1 MDGYVKNISS
11 AWLHAMKRSIGPGA
25 QVSLTEL
32 YEQYGLKHD
41 LKEGEEFVSWL
52 KNVKLKDNTK
62 WKIEFN
68 SKKTEAGNEEA
79 KEVVETKTVS
89 KVKKNTDNVA
99 PLVATKRT
107 VADLVGLSVRQSRE
121 VLPKVTDLNLLKYAL
136 QEAKQLAGKDSLCRI
151 IRKRIREL
159 QIAR

>member
-11 AWLHAMKRSIGPGA
+11 SWLHAMKRSIGPGA
-25 QVSLTEL
+25 QVPLKEL

-41 LKEGEEFVSWL
+41 LKEGDEFVSWL
-52 KNVKLKDNTK
+52 RNVKLRDHTK
-62 WKIEFN
+62 WKVEFN
-68 SKKTEAGNEEA
+68 SKETEAVNVEAKEPEEA
-79 KEVVETKTVS
+79 KPVS
-89 KVKKNTDNVA
+89 KVKRGSDNVT
-99 PLVATKRT
+99 PLVATKTT
-107 VADLVGLSVRQSRE
+107 VADIVGLSVRQSRE

-136 QEAKQLAGKDSLCRI
+136 QEANQLSGKDSLCRI